1 MHMNNLLSILY
12 KNIKIAIIH
21 YKIIVILFFVWLYR
35 VDFIPADGGGLAKAL
50 QVICIFGLLFIIY
63 QKNNNIIKNT
73 YLKTNSSVK
82 SLIILYF
89 YALMSTIW
97 AFVPTFAFF
106 LSFQMIVLCL
116 LLSWIF
122 SQIKDFKTMEKTFIT
137 ICYSIILFE
146 AVLHRVLY
154 SPSLFIHE
162 LASASSAAMLFSYC
176 IAEYVNMKKRDTER
190 SSYLKFSLFFS
201 ICILV
206 TSTSSGA
213 NASAIF
219 GMVISLFFSGQIIYA
234 LVFVLIALIL
244 YLNQGLILRLLLFIM
259 PGKDIEGIQSATG
272 RAELWDMMIKLA
284 DQKPLFGW
292 GFACIERAATAFGGK
307 ASPDAHNNYLG
318 IYGSLGYTGI
328 ILLIYHYY
336 NNIIYLLKRKNRIGH
351 LGLLAA
357 ASCSMLNGYSY
368 GFLSGKACSIT
379 VIYFMIVVLSFY
391 YNKTNLYDR

>member
-1 MHMNNLLSILY
+1 MNNLLSILY
-12 KNIKIAIIH
+12 KNVKTALTH

-50 QVICIFGLLFIIY
+50 QVVCIFGLLLIVY
-63 QKNNNIIKNT
+63 RKNHNIIRNT

-82 SLIILYF
+82 SLLTLYI
-89 YALMSTIW
+89 YALISTLW
-97 AFVPTFAFF
+97 AFIPTFAFF
-106 LSFQMIVLCL
+106 LSFQIIVLCL

-122 SQIKDFKTMEKTFIT
+122 SQIHDFKTMEKVFIT

-146 AVLHRVLY
+146 AIFNRLLY
-154 SPSLFIHE
+154 MPSLFIHE

-176 IAEYVNMKKRDTER
+176 IAEYLNMKKHDSER
-190 SSYLKFSLFFS
+190 SAYLKFTMLFS
-201 ICILV
+201 ICILI

-219 GMVISLFFSGQIIYA
+219 GMIIALFFSGQIIYA
-234 LVFVLIALIL
+234 LGIIFVALIL
-244 YLNQGLILRLLLFIM
+244 YFNQGLIIKLLLFIM
-259 PGKDIEGIQSATG
+259 PGKDMAGIESATG
-272 RAELWDMMIKLA
+272 RAELWDTMMKLA

-292 GFACIERAATAFGGK
+292 GFACIERAATEFGGK

-318 IYGSLGYTGI
+318 IYGSLGYMGI
-328 ILLIYHYY
+328 ILLVYHYY
-336 NNIIYLLKRKNRIGH
+336 NNIIFLLKKRHRIGC

-379 VIYFMIVVLSFY
+379 VIYFMVVVLSFY
-391 YNKTNLYDR
+391 YTRTKLYDR

>member
-1 MHMNNLLSILY
+1 MNNLLSILY
-12 KNIKIAIIH
+12 KNVKTALTH

-50 QVICIFGLLFIIY
+50 QVVCIFGLLLIVY
-63 QKNNNIIKNT
+63 RKNHNIIRNT

-82 SLIILYF
+82 SLLTLYI
-89 YALMSTIW
+89 YALISTLW
-97 AFVPTFAFF
+97 AFIPTFAFF

-122 SQIKDFKTMEKTFIT
+122 SQIHDFKTMEKVFIT

-146 AVLHRVLY
+146 AIFNRLLFM
-154 SPSLFIHE
+154 PSLFIHE

-176 IAEYVNMKKRDTER
+176 IAEYLNMRKHDSER
-190 SSYLKFSLFFS
+190 SAYLKFTMVFA
-201 ICILV
+201 ICILI

-219 GMVISLFFSGQIIYA
+219 GMIIALFFSGQIIYA
-234 LVFVLIALIL
+234 LGIIFVALIL
-244 YLNQGLILRLLLFIM
+244 YLNQGLIIKLLLLIM
-259 PGKDIEGIQSATG
+259 PGKDMEGIESATG
-272 RAELWDMMIKLA
+272 RAELWDTITKLA
-284 DQKPLFGW
+284 AQKPLFGW

-318 IYGSLGYTGI
+318 IYGSLGYVGI
-328 ILLIYHYY
+328 ILLIYHYCS
-336 NNIIYLLKRKNRIGH
+336 NIIFLLKKRKRIGC
-351 LGLLAA
+351 LGLLSA

-379 VIYFMIVVLSFY
+379 VIYFMVVVLSFY
-391 YNKTNLYDR
+391 YTRTKLYDR